1 MSLTTIETQ
10 CAAAAAAAQ
19 ELTAALAEVQADMDR
34 VLRKELPRLRKL
46 RGAYDAA
53 TAKLH
58 RELDRHAE
66 DFVSPRTRIYHGI
79 KVGLRSLPPIVV
91 FEADDEAALIARIDA
106 ALPALAQMLAPPKR
120 KPNLRAIEALPDAD
134 LAAIGATRKPQP
146 DKLVLD
152 LTAGDPLK
160 AWNALVGERAAEAL

>member
-34 VLRKELPRLRKL
+34 VLRRELPRLRKL

-66 DFVSPRTRIYHGI
+66 DFQSPRTRMFHGI
-79 KVGLRSLPPIVV
+79 KVGLRSLPPLVV
-91 FEADDEAALIARIDA
+91 FEAGDEAALIARIDA
-106 ALPALAQMLAPPKR
+106 ALPALAPMLAPAKR

-134 LAAIGATRKPQP
+134 LAAIGASRKPQP

-152 LTAGDPLK
+152 VTIGDPLK
-160 AWNALVGERAAEAL
+160 TWNALVGERAAEGL